1 MKNLFFALL
10 ILPASAFC
18 QNAATSET
26 SNPSQKV
33 EATQSIDRS
42 KDRRGL
48 PVYLFNGSGSGSIIG
63 FMDMGKFR
71 KVRPD
76 EYEELNVQQY
86 AKELLENEEQFK
98 TWIRIHYGAY
108 CMAVN

>member
-1 MKNLFFALL
+1 
-10 ILPASAFC
+10 
-18 QNAATSET
+18 
-26 SNPSQKV
+26 
-33 EATQSIDRS
+33 
-42 KDRRGL
+42 
-48 PVYLFNGSGSGSIIG
+48 
-63 FMDMGKFR
+63 MDMGKFR